1 MAYEELLN
9 QFSNDL
15 IKGEPHL
22 KVYYRNRLLG
32 VVERLKETYPSVM
45 TQVGFA
51 NFRFLC
57 KAYLEEKGMKSPNI
71 HDFLFGFPEFLNKA
85 EDMHEEETL
94 YYLAQ
99 LDWLWFTATKPGI
112 FIEIPKG
119 IYFLWQ
125 SLVNETQFR
134 GTVDFDQL
142 ERIQIIESEGDLNL
156 MLLKV

>member
-1 MAYEELLN
+1 MAYEDQLT

-15 IKGEPHL
+15 INGEPHL

-45 TQVGFA
+45 AQVGFA

-57 KAYLEEKGMKSPNI
+57 KAFLEEKGMRSPNI
-71 HDFLFGFPEFLNKA
+71 QDFLFEFPEFLKKS
-85 EDMHEEETL
+85 ESLHEEETL

-99 LDWLWFTATKPGI
+99 LDWLWFSAVRPGD
-112 FIEIPKG
+112 FVEIPKG

-125 SLVNETQFR
+125 SLVNENEFR
-134 GTVDFDQL
+134 GSVDFDTF
-142 ERIQIIESEGDLNL
+142 ERIQIIESDGELNL
-156 MLLKV
+156 MLFR